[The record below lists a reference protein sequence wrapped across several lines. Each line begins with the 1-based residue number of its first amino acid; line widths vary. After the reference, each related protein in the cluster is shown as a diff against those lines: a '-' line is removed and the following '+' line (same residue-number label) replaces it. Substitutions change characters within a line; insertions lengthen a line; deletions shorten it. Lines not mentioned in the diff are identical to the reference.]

1 MDTTCSKTDRPFA
14 GLENSRSHKM
24 EGAVSRPEIKAI
36 LSGSGFEL
44 PSIRPSP
51 LSSKMISLPEDLES
65 VHLTAESPSDS
76 SFPEEGRSFLG
87 SGTRTPR
94 KLRVQ
99 FITWNLNRVG
109 CTVEDLQRHLLRVDS
124 EPADLYVIGTQEVGS
139 TVQWHERLQEAFG
152 LRRGPGAGFRLV
164 ATKSLWDIHISLYR
178 QSGIS
183 VDSVAVSSVAT
194 GIGNMLG
201 NKGAVAVAARVAN
214 GLRCLFINAHFTAH
228 DGKLEERNADYRRIS
243 SELLRGLADNAA
255 EAYDVTFWGGDLNYR
270 LKGNRRALDA
280 VIRENMYEVMRAND
294 QLTQQRLRGAVF
306 EGFEEGELAFPPTYK
321 FDNGSDHYD
330 TSSKARIP
338 SWTDRVLWKSKLPGT
353 VELLH
358 YSSVPELKTSD
369 HRAVVATFDVM
380 VPSGKGRGGD
390 ALSPSAERTLVKS
403 ATCAVQ

>member
-1 MDTTCSKTDRPFA
+1 
-14 GLENSRSHKM
+14 
-24 EGAVSRPEIKAI
+24 
-36 LSGSGFEL
+36 
-44 PSIRPSP
+44 
-51 LSSKMISLPEDLES
+51 MISLPEDLES